1 MKYSQH
7 IIFFTGD
14 FVYIIAQ
21 GILPGKSVPSRS
33 PEFSKHCQLLK
44 KVVLW
49 QENASKLI
57 IFSAFVYLVLRDAP

>member
-44 KVVLW
+44 ADPRVEGFF
-49 QENASKLI
+49 QNESH
-57 IFSAFVYLVLRDAP
+57 Y